1 MSNLENLTEKILEEA
16 RMKAQAIVSDAE
28 AFNDDVVTK
37 KVREAEE
44 KKVRLLEKAVFE
56 ANLLKERIVGN
67 AEVSSRNEILKG
79 KQKVIEMVFVEAKE
93 KLRSLPKAEYLDF
106 LQKSL
111 SSLKLKGDEILVVTE
126 EARDEVKTLGLKQKV
141 SETESV
147 ESGFLVKDQKIS
159 LNFNFNDMVDFYRD
173 ELVKDVANSLFE
185 E

>member
-16 RMKAQAIVSDAE
+16 RMKAQAIVNDAE

-37 KVREAEE
+37 KVREAED
-44 KKVRLLEKAVFE
+44 KKARLLEKADFE
-56 ANLLKERIVGN
+56 ANLLRDRIVGN

-93 KLRSLPKAEYLDF
+93 KLRSLSKTEYLDF
-106 LQKSL
+106 LQKTL
-111 SSLKLKGDEILVVTE
+111 SSLKLSGNETLVVTE
-126 EARDEVKTLGLKQKV
+126 AAREEVKSLGLKQKV

-147 ESGFLVKDQKIS
+147 DSGFLVKDQKIS